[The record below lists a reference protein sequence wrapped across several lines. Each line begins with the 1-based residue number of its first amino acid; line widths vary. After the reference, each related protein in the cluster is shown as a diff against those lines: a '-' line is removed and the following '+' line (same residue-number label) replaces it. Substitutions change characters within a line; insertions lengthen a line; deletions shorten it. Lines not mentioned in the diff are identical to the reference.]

1 MKVAS
6 GYFTVIH
13 NGILVQNHVEIKG
26 TTEYIGLPKNDAHGM
41 GSIKLQDHGN
51 PMSFRNVWVREL

>member
-26 TTEYIGLPKNDAHGM
+26 TTGTLVCQK
-41 GSIKLQDHGN
+41 
-51 PMSFRNVWVREL
+51 